1 MRRLLLVLLGLLIAG
16 TGVFA
21 VPAASASGGS
31 GDDGSDAAADQLRE
45 RSLVRDSTDAALE
58 SERIAHLGVNP
69 SQAGISGCFLK
80 TAPLFVT
87 SGIDTLRVWN
97 VADPAKP
104 RLVGTLV
111 NALFENEAMNCGERR
126 TSSGIKRFALV
137 GVDLVSASPDD
148 IEHSNLGGGE
158 LIVVDVTK
166 PSAPRIY
173 SRAPGSTSTHT
184 VACVDQW
191 DCDYAY
197 SAGENESNPYFSVF
211 DLRNLYK
218 PREVDSNANKSGL
231 QPFWSPTAGHKWNF
245 DSAGIGTHT
254 GWGGASMWDTTNARS
269 PRLLATT
276 GKAGRGA
283 DPRYAGWN
291 DFILHNAF
299 RPNGSAF
306 RPNTA
311 PSLANGNI
319 LLVTEEDYEQT
330 DCAKAGSFQTWW
342 VKELNAGTRGFDS
355 IVPLD
360 KVELS
365 DLGNF
370 PSPQGAFCSSHWFDY
385 HGSGLVAAG
394 FYGGGTQIL
403 DVRNPRVIKPYAHSI
418 WGTSEVWDAMWVP
431 AYKNGRMTGGT
442 TNVVYSIDLVRGL
455 DVYAVDVPGDG
466 RGALPPA
473 SSSDPSILDKV
484 QRGATPL
491 ALVLGAMFLALGL
504 RRRRPRGPDTTPA
517 LA

>member
-1 MRRLLLVLLGLLIAG
+1 MRRLLLVVLGLLLAG
-16 TGVFA
+16 TGVLA
-21 VPAASASGGS
+21 VPASYASGGGTDDSSDS
-31 GDDGSDAAADQLRE
+31 GDAADQLRE

-69 SQAGISGCFLK
+69 SQLGISGCFLK

-87 SGIDTLRVWN
+87 SGVDSLRVWN

-104 RLVGTLV
+104 RLVGTLLNV
-111 NALFENEAMNCGERR
+111 LFENEAMNCGERR
-126 TSSGIKRFALV
+126 TSTGIQRFVLI
-137 GVDLVSASPDD
+137 GVDLVSVSPDD

-166 PSAPRIY
+166 PTAPRIL
-173 SRAPGSTSTHT
+173 SRTPGSTSTHT
-184 VACVDQW
+184 VACVKQW
-191 DCDYAY
+191 DCTYAY
-197 SAGENESNPYFSVF
+197 SAGENESNPFFSVF
-211 DLRNLYK
+211 DLRNLRK
-218 PREVDSNANKSGL
+218 PSEVDSSARTAGL
-231 QPFWSPTAGHKWNF
+231 QPYRSPTAGHKWNF
-245 DSAGIGTHT
+245 DNVGIGTHT
-254 GWGGASMWDTTNARS
+254 GWGGASMWDTSHPRR

-276 GKAGRGA
+276 GKAGAGE
-283 DPRYAGWN
+283 DPRYPGWN
-291 DFILHNAF
+291 DFILHNAYRPNAQRF
-299 RPNGSAF
+299 RPN
-306 RPNTA
+306 RA
-311 PSLANGNI
+311 PSVANGNV

-330 DCAKAGSFQTWW
+330 DCAQAGSFQTWW
-342 VKELNAGTRGFDS
+342 VKELNGSTRGIAS

-360 KVELS
+360 KVELA

-403 DVRNPRVIKPYAHSI
+403 DVRDPRDITSYAHSI
-418 WGTSEVWDAMWVP
+418 WGLSEVWDAMWVP
-431 AYKNGRMTGGT
+431 AYKGGRMTGRK

-473 SSSDPSILDKV
+473 SASDPTLTDKIS
-484 QRGATPL
+484 RGAVPL
-491 ALVLGAMFLALGL
+491 GLVLGAMCVALGL
-504 RRRRPRGPDTTPA
+504 RRRRPEPA
-517 LA
+517 PA